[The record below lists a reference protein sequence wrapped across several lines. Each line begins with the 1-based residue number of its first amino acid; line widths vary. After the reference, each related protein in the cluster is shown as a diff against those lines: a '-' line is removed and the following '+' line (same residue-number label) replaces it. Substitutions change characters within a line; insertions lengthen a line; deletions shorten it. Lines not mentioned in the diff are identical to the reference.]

1 MTDPRPYAVT
11 LHPIDEGDYVRRV
24 VAVVAGRRPTSD
36 LAAPVASDPVAVAL
50 AVRAA
55 PRMREALTALR
66 AGDGVP
72 WSTTVN
78 FTVGLLSAWHHPAW
92 FLGDVGLSYGRGGV
106 EHPLRMYARSMA
118 VLAARSPELG
128 AAAAD
133 VREGFCGPRSA
144 GAFVPAGEALVLLRD
159 LERRPAWFVE
169 QLRAHGYDPR
179 EVLAPLLE
187 ALHYCRTRRLALIEL
202 TDAVDPVSRGA
213 LFPDEHLRGGWR
225 GGLHPEIE
233 RRIEAMIEG
242 R

>member
-1 MTDPRPYAVT
+1 MNRPRPYAVT

-24 VAVVAGRRPTSD
+24 VAVVAGRRPPSD
-36 LAAPVASDPVAVAL
+36 LAAPVAYDPVAL
-50 AVRAA
+50 AVAVRAV
-55 PRMREALTALR
+55 PRMRDALAALR
-66 AGDGVP
+66 LGDGVG

-92 FLGDVGLSYGRGGV
+92 YLGDVGLSYGRGGI
-106 EHPLRMYARSMA
+106 EHPLRTYARSMA

-128 AAAAD
+128 AAAAE

-144 GAFVPAGEALVLLRD
+144 GSFVPAGDALVLLRD

-169 QLRAHGYDPR
+169 HLTTHGYDPR
-179 EVLAPLLE
+179 ATLGPLLE

-202 TDAVDPVSRGA
+202 TDAVDPSA
-213 LFPDEHLRGGWR
+213 HTTLFPEEHLRGGWR
-225 GGLHPEIE
+225 GGLHPEVL
-233 RRIEAMIEG
+233 RRVDGMIT